1 MVLRYSPWRVL
12 VWTAMFTRRMH
23 SEAMRLLGIVT
34 QQIVVFFP
42 HWKVAPSLG
51 NAEDKQTKRNA
62 VVDIRRTSTVSSRHF
77 SVLHFCFIWCSSTL
91 QVLAPSRPPHFSWT
105 PTFTLNHEGLG
116 SFEEDLG
123 ALLQND
129 RSKLLDYGSASHTV
143 LCVTPL
149 KLMQRLVFLFGL
161 RVITGLE
168 RSVNVWS
175 NPGPEY
181 SLSISKWLG
190 GRGCS
195 FYFAFLRL
203 LNDCWFN

>member
-91 QVLAPSRPPHFSWT
+91 QVLAPSRPP
-105 PTFTLNHEGLG
+105 PTF
-116 SFEEDLG
+116 
-123 ALLQND
+123 
-129 RSKLLDYGSASHTV
+129 
-143 LCVTPL
+143 
-149 KLMQRLVFLFGL
+149 
-161 RVITGLE
+161 
-168 RSVNVWS
+168 
-175 NPGPEY
+175 
-181 SLSISKWLG
+181 
-190 GRGCS
+190 
-195 FYFAFLRL
+195 L
-203 LNDCWFN
+203 LNSHVHVEPRGSGFLWGRPRSSSAERPVEAPGLWICFPHRALCDTFEIDAASCVPLWPPRHHWPRTKCECLE